1 MTSLA
6 VFVNGALLATVIF
19 AVLLIAWGY
28 GWSLCRMAAMSAMS
42 DRRVDR
48 MRDAFSPRDKGAG
61 GHLPAPAR
69 VREVVTGDERPLLK
83 LIDSERNRP

>member
-1 MTSLA
+1 MTLA
-6 VFVNGALLATVIF
+6 TFVNGALLAIVIL
-19 AVLLIAWGY
+19 AVLLVAWGY
-28 GWSLCRMAAMSAMS
+28 GMTLCRMAAMS

>member
-1 MTSLA
+1 MIAT
-6 VFVNGALLATVIF
+6 FVNGALLAIVIF

-28 GWSLCRMAAMSAMS
+28 GMALCRMAAMS

-69 VREVVTGDERPLLK
+69 VREVVTGDERELLR
-83 LIDSERNRP
+83 LIDSEGNRP

>member
-1 MTSLA
+1 MTAA
-6 VFVNGALLATVIF
+6 VFVNGALLAIVVF
-19 AVLLIAWGY
+19 AVLLVVWGY
-28 GWSLCRMAAMSAMS
+28 GMALCRMAAMS

>member
-1 MTSLA
+1 MTAA
-6 VFVNGALLATVIF
+6 VFVNGALLAIVVF
-19 AVLLIAWGY
+19 AVLLAAWWLFGHF
-28 GWSLCRMAAMSAMS
+28 LDAAAMS

-48 MRDAFSPRDKGAG
+48 MRDAFSPRCKGVG

-69 VREVVTGDERPLLK
+69 VRDVVTGDERPLLK